1 MSAYLIANVKVT
13 DPARFGEYIRQVWPL
28 IDRHGGRYLV
38 RGGPAQAVEG
48 EPVEV
53 VAVIEFADMP
63 ALRAFWDSPDYAP
76 LRDLRQACTVSQV
89 ILAEGAPAA

>member
-1 MSAYLIANVKVT
+1 MTAYLLATVRVT
-13 DPARFGEYIRQVWPL
+13 DPAGFGEYIRRVGPM
-28 IDRHGGRYLV
+28 IARFGGRYLV

-48 EPVEV
+48 DPVEV
-53 VAVIEFADMP
+53 VAVVEFADMP

-76 LRDLRQACTVSQV
+76 LRDLRQASAVSRI

>member
-1 MSAYLIANVKVT
+1 M
-13 DPARFGEYIRQVWPL
+13 
-28 IDRHGGRYLV
+28 
-38 RGGPAQAVEG
+38 EG
-48 EPVEV
+48 EPVAV

-89 ILAEGAPAA
+89 ILAEGAPAT